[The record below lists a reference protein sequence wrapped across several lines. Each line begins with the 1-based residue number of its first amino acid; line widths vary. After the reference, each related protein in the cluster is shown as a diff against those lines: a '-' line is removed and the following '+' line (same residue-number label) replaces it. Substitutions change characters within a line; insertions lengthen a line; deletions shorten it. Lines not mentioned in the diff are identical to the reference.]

1 VIAEYHTRC
10 SVNRLFTMRIV
21 HRKAAYDY
29 EILEHTE
36 AGVQLTGAEVKSL
49 AGGHASLEGSF
60 VRIIGS
66 EAYLVNA
73 QIFPYIYARP
83 EGYDPKRTRKLLL
96 HKNEIIKLKSKLEGA
111 NLTLVPLSWYNKG
124 PRIKLEVGL
133 ARGKR
138 EYQKREKKRREDQRR
153 ELERDFRG
161 KVK

>member
-1 VIAEYHTRC
+1 MKIFNKKATYEYTITER
-10 SVNRLFTMRIV
+10 F
-21 HRKAAYDY
+21 
-29 EILEHTE
+29 E
-36 AGVQLTGAEVKSL
+36 AGVTLTGAEVKSIK
-49 AGGHASLEGSF
+49 GGHAKLEGSF

-96 HKNEIIKLKSKLEGA
+96 HKSEIIRLKSKLEGA
-111 NLTLVPLSWYNKG
+111 NLTLVPLSWYTKG
-124 PRIKLEVGL
+124 PLVKLEVGL
-133 ARGKR
+133 ARGKKQY
-138 EYQKREKKRREDQRR
+138 EKREVKRKEDQKR

>member
-1 VIAEYHTRC
+1 
-10 SVNRLFTMRIV
+10 MRIPNKKV
-21 HRKAAYDY
+21 TY
-29 EILEHTE
+29 EYTLLERFE
-36 AGVQLTGAEVKSL
+36 AGINLTGAEVKSVK
-49 AGGHASLEGSF
+49 GGHASLEGAF

-96 HKNEIIKLKSKLEGA
+96 HKAELIRLKSKLEGA
-111 NLTLVPLSWYNKG
+111 HLTLVPLSWYTRG
-124 PRIKLEVGL
+124 PLVKLEIAL
-133 ARGKR
+133 ARGKKQY
-138 EYQKREKKRREDQRR
+138 EKRESKRREDQKR